1 MSNAG
6 KQAGI
11 ETYGA
16 YIPITRLPL
25 SVISGKPAKEGDAE
39 KAVAWSDEDAVTM
52 AVTAGM
58 NALQGV
64 DCSKVDVVILATTTL
79 AFSEKQGA
87 SIVAK
92 ALNLTGDVKTIDVS
106 GSLRSGMIAIQQA
119 IDTVKA
125 GSARKV
131 LVIASDCRMGA
142 PKSGIEANVGDGA
155 AAVVIGAENIIA
167 ELTASASQANEM
179 MDVWRRQGDNFVH
192 TWEDR
197 FINDHGYIENTVA
210 AIKTLFAKTGKSAK
224 DFSKACIYATDARN
238 LGTVMKGAGL
248 KADQMQDAM
257 FGKVGNTG
265 AAFAPMLLV
274 AALEKAKAG
283 DTLLVTSYGDGAD
296 AQLFTV
302 KAEAKNKQNRRA
314 IAFYLQRRRTV
325 DHYNKYLNA
334 RDLMVSEYP
343 AADDQGISAT
353 VQYRNRDENISFQG
367 QICGNCG
374 THQFPKGRVCVRCGS
389 KDEWAAYTYANCS
402 GKVLTYTHD
411 AFYPSPEPPTVAT
424 IIEVVLADGNPGPRI
439 HMQFADA
446 PAKEVKTGL
455 PVEFAFRRIH
465 RAGRRPNYYWKCLPI
480 QTSANNA
487 GGAA

>member
-1 MSNAG
+1 MSKAVIH
-6 KQAGI
+6 AGI

-25 SVISGKPAKEGDAE
+25 SVINGKTAKEGDAE
-39 KAVAWSDEDAVTM
+39 KAVAWSDEDCVTM
-52 AVTAGM
+52 AVSAGM
-58 NALQGV
+58 NCLRGLDATKI
-64 DCSKVDVVILATTTL
+64 DMVILATTTL

-92 ALNLTGDVKTIDVS
+92 ALSLTGDVKTIDVS
-106 GSLRSGMIAIQQA
+106 GSLRSGMLAIQQGMDA
-119 IDTVKA
+119 VKA

-155 AAVVIGAENIIA
+155 AAVLIGSENVIA

-210 AIKTLFAKTGKSAK
+210 VIKTLYSKTGKTAK

-238 LGTVMKGAGL
+238 LGSVMKGTGL
-248 KADQMQDAM
+248 KAEQMQDAM

-265 AAFAPMLLV
+265 SAFAPMLLV
-274 AALEKAKAG
+274 AALENAKAG
-283 DTLLVTSYGDGAD
+283 DTLLVASYGDGAD
-296 AQLFTV
+296 AQIFMVNSEL
-302 KAEAKNKQNRRA
+302 KNKADRRA
-314 IAFYLQRRRTV
+314 VKFHLGRRRTV

-334 RDLMVSEYP
+334 RDLSVTEYP

-353 VQYRNRDENISFQG
+353 VQYRNRDENLSLQG
-367 QICGNCG
+367 HVCGNCG

-389 KDEWAAYTYANCS
+389 KDEWADYTYANHSTGC
-402 GKVLTYTHD
+402 VLTYTFD

-424 IIEVVLADGNPGPRI
+424 IVEVVLADGKPGPRM

-446 PAKEVKTGL
+446 SAKDMKTNL
-455 PVEFAFRRIH
+455 SVEFVFRRIH
-465 RAGRRPNYYWKCLPI
+465 RAGRRPNYYWKCTPI
-480 QTSANNA
+480 QTTAT

>member
-1 MSNAG
+1 MTN
-6 KQAGI
+6 AGI

-25 SVISGKPAKEGDAE
+25 SVISGKAPKEGDAE
-39 KAVAWSDEDAVTM
+39 KSVAWSDEDAVTM
-52 AVTAGM
+52 AVAAGM
-58 NALQGV
+58 NCLRGV
-64 DCSKVDVVILATTTL
+64 DVSKVDVVILATTTL

-106 GSLRSGMIAIQQA
+106 GSLRSGTLAIQQA

-142 PKSGIEANVGDGA
+142 PKSGIESSVGDGA
-155 AAVVIGAENIIA
+155 AAVLVSNENVIA
-167 ELTASASQANEM
+167 ELTASASHANEM

-197 FINDHGYIENTVA
+197 FINDHGYIENSVA
-210 AIKTLFAKTGKSAK
+210 VIKTLFGKTGKSAK
-224 DFSKACIYATDARN
+224 DFTKACIYATDARN
-238 LGTVMKGAGL
+238 LGSVMKGAGL
-248 KADQMQDAM
+248 KPDQLQDAM

-265 AAFAPMLLV
+265 VAFATMLLV

-283 DTLLVTSYGDGAD
+283 DTLLVTAYGDGAD
-296 AQLFTV
+296 ALVFSV
-302 KAEAKNKQNRRA
+302 KGEVKDKAQRRA
-314 IAFYLQRRRTV
+314 VSFYLSRRRTI
-325 DHYNKYLNA
+325 DNYNKYLSA
-334 RDLMVSEYP
+334 RDLTVTEYP
-343 AADDQGISAT
+343 APDDQGISAT
-353 VQYRNRDENISFQG
+353 VQYRNRDENLSLQG
-367 QICGNCG
+367 QMCGACG
-374 THQFPKGRVCVRCGS
+374 THQFPKGRVCVRCGM
-389 KDEWAAYTYANCS
+389 KDNWSLATYANDT
-402 GKVLTYTHD
+402 GRVLTYTHD

-424 IIEVVLADGNPGPRI
+424 IVEVVLADGKPGPRI

-446 PAKEVKTGL
+446 PAKEVKTNL

-465 RAGRRPNYYWKCLPI
+465 RAGRRPNYFWKCTPI
-480 QTSANNA
+480 QQSSV

>member
-1 MSNAG
+1 MNN
-6 KQAGI
+6 QAGI

-25 SVISGKPAKEGDAE
+25 SVISGKAPKEGDAE

-58 NALQGV
+58 NALCGV
-64 DCSKVDVVILATTTL
+64 DKSKIDSVILATTTL

-92 ALNLTGDVKTIDVS
+92 ALSLTGDVKTVDVS
-106 GSLRSGMIAIQQA
+106 GSLRSGMLAIQQA
-119 IDTVKA
+119 IDAVKA

-155 AAVVIGAENIIA
+155 VAVVVGSENVIA
-167 ELTASASQANEM
+167 EFSATASHANEM

-210 AIKTLFAKTGKSAK
+210 AIKTLYSKTGKSAK
-224 DFSKACIYATDARN
+224 DFTKACIYATDARN
-238 LGTVMKGAGL
+238 LGSVMKGAGL
-248 KADQMQDAM
+248 KPDQLQDAM

-265 AAFAPMLLV
+265 AAFAPMLLI

-283 DTLLVTSYGDGAD
+283 DTLLVTAYGDGAD
-296 AQLFTV
+296 AQVVSV
-302 KAEAKNKQNRRA
+302 KGEVKDKKDRRA
-314 IAFYLQRRRTV
+314 VFFYLSRRRTV
-325 DHYNKYLNA
+325 DHYNKYLSA
-334 RDLMVSEYP
+334 RDLTVTEYP

-353 VQYRNRDENISFQG
+353 VQYRNRDENLSFQG
-367 QICGNCG
+367 QVCGSCG
-374 THQFPKGRVCVRCGS
+374 THQFPKSRVCVRCGT
-389 KDEWAAYTYANCS
+389 KDNWTPATYTNDT

-424 IIEVVLADGNPGPRI
+424 IVEVVLANGKPGPRI

-446 PAKEVKTGL
+446 PAKEVKTNL
-455 PVEFAFRRIH
+455 PVEFMFRRIH
-465 RAGRRPNYYWKCLPI
+465 RAGRRPNYYWKCVPI
-480 QTSANNA
+480 QTSGNNA

>member
-1 MSNAG
+1 MN
-6 KQAGI
+6 AGI

-25 SVISGKPAKEGDAE
+25 SVISGKAPKEGDAE

-58 NALQGV
+58 NCLHGV
-64 DCSKVDVVILATTTL
+64 DASKVDVVILATTTL

-92 ALNLTGDVKTIDVS
+92 ALSLTGDVKTIDIG
-106 GSLRSGMIAIQQA
+106 GSLRSGTLAIQQA

-142 PKSGIEANVGDGA
+142 PKSGIESSVGDGA
-155 AAVVIGAENIIA
+155 AAVLVSNENVIA
-167 ELTASASQANEM
+167 ELAASASHANEM
-179 MDVWRRQGDNFVH
+179 MDVWRRQGDSFVH

-197 FINDHGYIENTVA
+197 FINDCGYIENSVA
-210 AIKTLFAKTGKSAK
+210 VIKTLFGKTGKSAK
-224 DFSKACIYATDARN
+224 DFTKACIYATDARN
-238 LGTVMKGAGL
+238 LGSVMKGAGL
-248 KADQMQDAM
+248 KPDQLQDAM

-296 AQLFTV
+296 AQVYSV
-302 KAEAKNKQNRRA
+302 KGEIKDKKDRRA
-314 IAFYLQRRRTV
+314 ISFYLSRRRTI
-325 DHYNKYLNA
+325 DNYNKYLSA
-334 RDLMVSEYP
+334 RDLTVTEYP
-343 AADDQGISAT
+343 PADDQGISAT
-353 VQYRNRDENISFQG
+353 VQYRNRDENLSFQG
-367 QICGNCG
+367 QVCGQCG
-374 THQFPKGRVCVRCGS
+374 THQFPKGRVCVRCGT
-389 KDEWAAYTYANCS
+389 KDNWTPATYTQNT
-402 GKVLTYTHD
+402 GKILTYTHD

-424 IIEVVLADGNPGPRI
+424 IVEVVLADGKPGPRI

-446 PAKEVKTGL
+446 PAKEVKTNL

-465 RAGRRPNYYWKCLPI
+465 RAGRRPNYFWKCLPI

>member
-1 MSNAG
+1 MSSAANNN
-6 KQAGI
+6 AGI

-25 SVISGKPAKEGDAE
+25 SVISGKAPKEGDAE
-39 KAVAWSDEDAVTM
+39 KAVAWSDEDSVTM
-52 AVTAGM
+52 AVAAGM
-58 NALQGV
+58 NALRGV
-64 DCSKVDVVILATTTL
+64 DCSKIDVVILATTTL

-92 ALNLTGDVKTIDVS
+92 ALNLTGDVKTIDIS
-106 GSLRSGMIAIQQA
+106 GSLRSGTLAIQQA
-119 IDTVKA
+119 IDAVKA

-142 PKSGIEANVGDGA
+142 PKSGIESSVGDGA
-155 AAVVIGAENIIA
+155 AAVVIGSENIIA
-167 ELTASASQANEM
+167 ELTATASQANEM
-179 MDVWRRQGDNFVH
+179 MDVWRRQGDSFVH

-210 AIKTLFAKTGKSAK
+210 VIKTLYSKTGKTAK
-224 DFSKACIYATDARN
+224 DFTKACIYATDARN
-238 LGTVMKGAGL
+238 LGSVMKGAGL
-248 KADQMQDAM
+248 KPDQLQDAM

-265 AAFAPMLLV
+265 AAFAPMLLI
-274 AALEKAKAG
+274 AALEKAKTG

-296 AQLFTV
+296 AQVFNV
-302 KAEAKNKQNRRA
+302 KGEVKDKKDRRA
-314 IAFYLQRRRTV
+314 VNFYLHRRRTV
-325 DHYNKYLNA
+325 DTYNKYLSA
-334 RDLMVSEYP
+334 RDLTVTEYP

-353 VQYRNRDENISFQG
+353 VQYRNRDENLSLQG

-389 KDEWAAYTYANCS
+389 KDEWAVYTYANCT
-402 GKVLTYTHD
+402 GRVLTYTHD

-424 IIEVVLADGNPGPRI
+424 IIEVVLADGKPGPRI
-439 HMQFADA
+439 HMSFADA
-446 PAKEVKTGL
+446 PAKEVKTNL

-465 RAGRRPNYYWKCLPI
+465 RAGKRPNYFWKCTPM
-480 QTSANNA
+480 QVSAYV

>member
-1 MSNAG
+1 MI
-6 KQAGI
+6 KAGI

-25 SVISGKPAKEGDAE
+25 SVIGGKAAKEGDAE
-39 KAVAWSDEDAVTM
+39 KAVAWSDEDSVTM
-52 AVTAGM
+52 AVSAGM
-58 NALQGV
+58 NCLRGI
-64 DCSKVDVVILATTTL
+64 DTSKIDAVILATTTL

-92 ALNLTGDVKTIDVS
+92 ALNLTGDIKTVDVS
-106 GSLRSGMIAIQQA
+106 GSLRSGMLAIQQG
-119 IDTVKA
+119 IDAVKA

-142 PKSGIEANVGDGA
+142 PKSGIESSVGDGA
-155 AAVVIGAENIIA
+155 VAVLIGSENIIA
-167 ELTASASQANEM
+167 ELSASASQANEM

-192 TWEDR
+192 SWEDR

-210 AIKTLFAKTGKSAK
+210 VIKTLLSKTGKTAK
-224 DFSKACIYATDARN
+224 DFSKACLYATDARN
-238 LGTVMKGAGL
+238 LGSVMKSIGF
-248 KADQMQDAM
+248 KAEQIQDAM

-274 AALEKAKAG
+274 AALENAKAG
-283 DTLLVTSYGDGAD
+283 DSLLVASYGDGAD
-296 AQLFTV
+296 AQIFTV
-302 KAEAKNKQNRRA
+302 NGELKNKADRRA
-314 IAFYLQRRRTV
+314 IKFHLGRRRTV

-334 RDLMVSEYP
+334 RDLNVTEYP

-353 VQYRNRDENISFQG
+353 VQYRNRDENLSLQG

-389 KDEWAAYTYANCS
+389 KDEWADYTYANHS
-402 GKVLTYTHD
+402 TGRVLTYTAD
-411 AFYPSPEPPTVAT
+411 AFYPSPEPPTMAT
-424 IIEVVLADGNPGPRI
+424 IIEVVLADGKPGPRI

-446 PAKEVKTGL
+446 SPKEVKTNL
-455 PVEFAFRRIH
+455 PVEFVFRRIH
-465 RAGRRPNYYWKCLPI
+465 RAGKRPNYFWKCTPI
-480 QTSANNA
+480 QTTTT
-487 GGAA
+487 GGAP

>member
-1 MSNAG
+1 MSHP
-6 KQAGI
+6 AGI

-25 SVISGKPAKEGDAE
+25 SVIGGKAAKEGDAE
-39 KAVAWSDEDAVTM
+39 KAVAWSDEDCITM
-52 AVTAGM
+52 AVSAGM
-58 NALQGV
+58 NCLRGV
-64 DCSKVDVVILATTTL
+64 DVSGIDMVILATTTL

-92 ALNLTGDVKTIDVS
+92 ALNLTGDIKTVDVS
-106 GSLRSGMIAIQQA
+106 GSLRSGMLAIQQG
-119 IDTVKA
+119 IDAVKA

-142 PKSGIEANVGDGA
+142 PKSGIESSVGDGA
-155 AAVVIGAENIIA
+155 AAVLIGAANVIA

-179 MDVWRRQGDNFVH
+179 MDVWRRQGDQFVH

-210 AIKTLFAKTGKSAK
+210 AIKTLYSKTGKTAK

-238 LGTVMKGAGL
+238 LGSVMKGAGL
-248 KADQMQDAM
+248 KAEQIQDAL

-265 AAFAPMLLV
+265 AAFAPLLLV
-274 AALEKAKAG
+274 AALENAKAG
-283 DTLLVTSYGDGAD
+283 DTLLVASYGDGAD
-296 AQLFTV
+296 AQMFAV
-302 KAEAKNKQNRRA
+302 KSELKNKNDRRA
-314 IAFYLQRRRTV
+314 VKFHLGRRRTV

-334 RDLMVSEYP
+334 RDLTVTEYP
-343 AADDQGISAT
+343 AVDDQGISAT
-353 VQYRNRDENISFQG
+353 VQYRNRDENLSLQG
-367 QICGNCG
+367 HVCGHCG
-374 THQFPKGRVCVRCGS
+374 THQYPKGRVCVRCGS
-389 KDEWAAYTYANCS
+389 KDEWANYTYANHS
-402 GKVLTYTHD
+402 TGRVLTYTFD

-424 IIEVVLADGNPGPRI
+424 IVEVVLADGKPGPRL

-446 PAKEVKTGL
+446 TAKDMRTNL
-455 PVEFAFRRIH
+455 PVEFVFRRIH
-465 RAGRRPNYYWKCLPI
+465 RAGKRPNYYWKCTPI
-480 QTSANNA
+480 QTTLT

>member
-1 MSNAG
+1 MNS
-6 KQAGI
+6 AGI

-25 SVISGKPAKEGDAE
+25 SVISGKAAKEGDAE

-52 AVTAGM
+52 AVTAGQ

-64 DCSKVDVVILATTTL
+64 DRSKIDVVILATTTH

-92 ALNLTGDVKTIDVS
+92 ALSLTGDVKTIDI
-106 GSLRSGMIAIQQA
+106 GASLRAGVIALQQA
-119 IDTVKA
+119 IDAVKA

-142 PKSGIEANVGDGA
+142 PKSGIEANIGD
-155 AAVVIGAENIIA
+155 AAVALVIGSDHVIA
-167 ELTASASQANEM
+167 ELTATASQANEM

-238 LGTVMKGAGL
+238 LGSVMKGVGL

-257 FGKVGNTG
+257 FGKVGNAG

-283 DTLLVTSYGDGAD
+283 DTLLVTAYGDGAD
-296 AQLFTV
+296 AQVFTV
-302 KAEAKNKQNRRA
+302 KGEIKDKKNRRA
-314 IAFYLQRRRTV
+314 VSFYLHRRRTV
-325 DHYNKYLNA
+325 DHYNKYLSA
-334 RDLMVSEYP
+334 RDLTITEYP

-353 VQYRNRDENISFQG
+353 VQYRSRDENISFRG
-367 QICGNCG
+367 QVCGNCG

-389 KDEWAAYTYANCS
+389 KDEWAAYTYANCT

-424 IIEVVLADGNPGPRI
+424 IIEVVLADGKAGPRI

-446 PAKEVKTGL
+446 PAKEVKIGL
-455 PVEFAFRRIH
+455 PVEFVFRRIH
-465 RAGRRPNYYWKCLPI
+465 RAGKRPNYYWKCLPL
-480 QTSANNA
+480 QVSTNNV